1 MKVRICLRTLFAI
14 AAVQFLVG
22 SQVKA
27 DGLVGWWKF
36 DEGSGAKAVDS
47 SGKGNDGEVFGVT
60 SWVDGYVGKGALK
73 ITGGG
78 VKIADSELLRP
89 PKVTVAMW
97 FNFGGKQVP
106 SARLFQ
112 KGKDNQETINFQGGE
127 GGIGFSLATAPRENR
142 GISTKHRFEIGKWYH
157 ITGIYDGSE
166 LRVYVNGKIS
176 NKRTV
181 GSFVPYAGENQ
192 PLVIGNRFPDM
203 ARPFNGMV
211 DDVRV
216 YTRPLSETEVW
227 ELYAWKGGDVNYSA
241 LPNPADEGVN
251 ILPNSKIKWMKGVN
265 AVSSIVYFGMDEAA
279 VENAKS
285 GDPEYK
291 VSTSKESFYPGQLE
305 FDTDYF
311 WRVDSVVNNA
321 ALPEPADIST
331 TVTDGLVGW
340 WKCDDGAGEKV
351 ADSSGH
357 GHDGKVFG
365 VTNWEAGN
373 IGNGAL
379 KITNFQEGENITN
392 GGVVIAD
399 SPLLRPSRFTVA
411 MWVKWSRDF
420 RQKALSRLLQKGND
434 NKETFVIIG
443 GGGADNRGNA
453 DNGLSF
459 AMATET
465 RGDVYN
471 VSAKGKF
478 EGGKWYHVAA
488 SYDGAD
494 MLLYVNGKVAGKN
507 TIGEIKLIAV
517 EGEPLVIGSRP
528 PNMDRGFDGAV
539 DDVRMYNK
547 ALSAE
552 DIRTLYMCKGGNAN
566 GKILKGEVWRFSTV
580 AGQAENP
587 TPDATLKNV
596 DTNIKLTWEASSLAK
611 SHDVYFGDD
620 LDKVT
625 NAAKGSKAHK
635 GTLGLG
641 KEFLDPGK
649 LEEGKYYYW
658 RVDEICKE
666 GIAKGDLWTFRTKG
680 GSLVIQVDLAVKTCD
695 NKKLYPGLA
704 KPGWTIWASNAWTD
718 MYMHD
723 YQIFPLKADGSFDE
737 GGINGTGVTL
747 WMTTGNEGQLG
758 IGAKGVCRDNLGGG
772 GCPSGVAEGDPIC
785 NSWAYGVD
793 WVGPYAGDLLLVIRG
808 LPAGVYEMN
817 SYHNFWEPC
826 TQKTRNCLDCV
837 CGMPPMPSVTAN
849 SLPARLVSL
858 DANGVPL
865 PGKQNYKASL
875 PVGTGKGVISIQ
887 NAYSVAPQHVYK
899 DSELVPSVIK
909 FSTDGSDVLV
919 IYQADRSKP
928 LYPDCARK
936 GREGARGILNAFEL
950 IQLGPSE

>member
-1 MKVRICLRTLFAI
+1 MKAGTTVRTLL
-14 AAVQFLVG
+14 AALIVVSLFG
-22 SQVKA
+22 SPALA

-36 DEGSGAKAVDS
+36 DEGSGTIAADS
-47 SGKGNDGEVFGVT
+47 SGKGHNGEVFGIT
-60 SWVDGYVGKGALK
+60 SWVDGYVGSGALK

-78 VKIADSELLRP
+78 VKIADSPLLRP

-97 FNFGGKQVP
+97 FNLGGRQVP

-142 GISTKHRFEIGKWYH
+142 GINTKHRFEIGKWYH

-203 ARPFNGMV
+203 ARPFNGIV
-211 DDVRV
+211 DDIRV

-241 LPNPADEGVN
+241 LPEPADKSGN
-251 ILPNSKIKWMKGVN
+251 IMPNSKLKWMEGSN
-265 AVSSIVYFGMDEAA
+265 AAASMVYFGADEAA
-279 VENAKS
+279 VKNAKP

-291 VSTSKESFYPGQLE
+291 VVTSKESFDPGQLE
-305 FDTDYF
+305 FDKKYF
-311 WRVDSVVNNA
+311 WRVDSVVKGA
-321 ALPEPADIST
+321 AQPRPAA
-331 TVTDGLVGW
+331 TDGLVGW
-340 WKCDDGAGEKV
+340 WKFDEGAGEKV

-420 RQKALSRLLQKGND
+420 RQKALNRLLQKGND

-507 TIGEIKLIAV
+507 TIGEVKLIAV
-517 EGEPLVIGSRP
+517 AGEPLVIGSRP

-552 DIRTLYMCKGGNAN
+552 DVGKLYELKGGNAN
-566 GKILKGEVWRFSTV
+566 RVSKGEVWEFSTV
-580 AGQAENP
+580 AGRAENP
-587 TPDATLKNV
+587 TPDPLLKNI

-620 LDKVT
+620 LDEVT
-625 NAAKGSKAHK
+625 NA
-635 GTLGLG
+635 
-641 KEFLDPGK
+641 
-649 LEEGKYYYW
+649 
-658 RVDEICKE
+658 
-666 GIAKGDLWTFRTKG
+666 TKG
-680 GSLVIQVDLAVKTCD
+680 MFISVTTLT
-695 NKKLYPGLA
+695 KLRMRQRERRRIKGHADSA
-704 KPGWTIWASNAWTD
+704 K
-718 MYMHD
+718 
-723 YQIFPLKADGSFDE
+723 
-737 GGINGTGVTL
+737 
-747 WMTTGNEGQLG
+747 
-758 IGAKGVCRDNLGGG
+758 
-772 GCPSGVAEGDPIC
+772 
-785 NSWAYGVD
+785 NSW
-793 WVGPYAGDLLLVIRG
+793 IR
-808 LPAGVYEMN
+808 
-817 SYHNFWEPC
+817 
-826 TQKTRNCLDCV
+826 
-837 CGMPPMPSVTAN
+837 
-849 SLPARLVSL
+849 VSSRKV
-858 DANGVPL
+858 NTI
-865 PGKQNYKASL
+865 
-875 PVGTGKGVISIQ
+875 TG
-887 NAYSVAPQHVYK
+887 
-899 DSELVPSVIK
+899 
-909 FSTDGSDVLV
+909 GSMKKHL
-919 IYQADRSKP
+919 
-928 LYPDCARK
+928 
-936 GREGARGILNAFEL
+936 
-950 IQLGPSE
+950 